1 VAQRILI
8 ADDDDDVLEALRVN
22 LEVEGYD
29 VHVAHDGH
37 EALQQAR
44 ALTPDLVLLDVV
56 MPGPDGVEVCRDIK
70 ADARTRDAMVIF
82 LTAKGATRDEAMGL
96 IAGADDY
103 IVKPFDMPEL
113 QARIDNLIATRRR
126 LRERFERNGASAGA
140 VAFQLHAD
148 PPEVTAADAIYL
160 ERVRTA
166 ILAHIAEEDFG
177 VAELARAV
185 AQDRSHLYRRI
196 RDLTQETPTA
206 LIRRL
211 RIERAAQ
218 LLAGRAGSVAEIA
231 YATGFNSVS
240 YFCKC
245 FRDAYGA
252 TPSGW
257 RDGQTG

>member
-1 VAQRILI
+1 
-8 ADDDDDVLEALRVN
+8 
-22 LEVEGYD
+22 
-29 VHVAHDGH
+29 
-37 EALQQAR
+37 
-44 ALTPDLVLLDVV
+44 
-56 MPGPDGVEVCRDIK
+56 
-70 ADARTRDAMVIF
+70 
-82 LTAKGATRDEAMGL
+82 
-96 IAGADDY
+96 
-103 IVKPFDMPEL
+103 
-113 QARIDNLIATRRR
+113 
-126 LRERFERNGASAGA
+126 

-177 VAELARAV
+177 VFELARAV

-196 RDLTQETPTA
+196 RELTQETPTA

-245 FRDAYGA
+245 FRDAYGV